1 MIELPQSH
9 EIPKDE
15 LHFQYSRASGPGGQ
29 NVNKVSSRAQL
40 KWNARDTTRL
50 PERVKER
57 FLTLYHG
64 RLTNEGEI
72 VIASQATRDQRS
84 NQEDC
89 VTKLR
94 EMIMSVWTAP
104 KKRRPTKP
112 SKGSK
117 ERRLKSKQNT
127 SQKKNLRRDVRGDG

>member
-1 MIELPQSH
+1 MIELPQAY
-9 EIPKDE
+9 EIPKEE
-15 LHFQYSRASGPGGQ
+15 LHLQYSRSSGPGGQ
-29 NVNKVSSRAQL
+29 NVNKVSSKAQL

-57 FLTLYHG
+57 FLAQFGG

-72 VIASQATRDQRS
+72 VIASQLTRDQRS

-89 VTKLR
+89 LAKLR
-94 EMIMSVWTAP
+94 EMIMSVWSAP

-117 ERRLKSKQNT
+117 ERRLKAKQST
-127 SQKKNLRRDVRGDG
+127 SQKKNLRRDVRGE

>member
-1 MIELPQSH
+1 MIQLPQSY
-9 EIPKDE
+9 EIPREE
-15 LHFQYSRASGPGGQ
+15 LHFQYSRSGGPGGQ
-29 NVNKVSSRAQL
+29 NVNKVSSKAQL
-40 KWNARDTTRL
+40 RWNARETTRL

-57 FLTLYHG
+57 FLALYGG

-72 VIASQATRDQRS
+72 VIASQLTRDQRS
-84 NQEDC
+84 NHEDC
-89 VTKLR
+89 LTKLR

-117 ERRLKSKQNT
+117 ERRLKAKQST
-127 SQKKNLRRDVRGDG
+127 SQKKNLRRNLGGE